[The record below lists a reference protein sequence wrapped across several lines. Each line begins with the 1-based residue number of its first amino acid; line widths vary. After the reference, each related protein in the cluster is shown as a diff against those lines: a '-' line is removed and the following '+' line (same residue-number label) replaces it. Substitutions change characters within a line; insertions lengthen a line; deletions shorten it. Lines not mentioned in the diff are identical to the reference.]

1 MRNSDLQ
8 TELVNAAGLN
18 PRKPYFSATYRND
31 ILRFSS
37 PVVGSSTAF
46 NTNIAWSY
54 QALNSTSVLVAGYDS
69 NMALRAGTVLY
80 SSWAS
85 PNTTVVPD
93 VSAKTQIVSTGRES
107 SIRGCWSNYSGS
119 WRYYFF
125 DFLSSGAESNYAS
138 LYSVDA
144 NGSNKTL
151 ETATGLPYVN
161 KYPAFKWEF
170 MFVRRPSAFVMME
183 HGDKIAVYTFYE
195 YITELDQLVCTM
207 HFYHAGP
214 GDTSYRRLRTTIQYE
229 IPEIDSTR
237 NYSTGVTTLDVTS
250 GLVFGASSEAGKF
263 FIVANDGTKA
273 IRFTYTQGVEGLA
286 EPVIPIDIDAN
297 RLEILDSSGV
307 KTYGKYH
314 QFMPCALTK
323 IGSRYYLNGQMT
335 RTYSNGDKYVM
346 EIYLWSIDGINW
358 AMGDVSSFIDA
369 KYYKKTESVRP
380 WNYSLVYFSGG
391 NTVYAFGNKC
401 RTSAS
406 AREIDSENSEVDFSD
421 VIIEGII
428 ESNTNSADRAQ
439 LSSMK
444 GFDTVDPSD
453 FGGKTFT
460 VNLGY
465 YDSSGNVKSV
475 KMGEYFV
482 DSEAHMLSNAGKGPN
497 QISGSDLGAWKLTR
511 WSSITDIDRWS
522 STFVQ
527 DDLKMLS
534 KMIVKGISSDYAAVD
549 NATGSGLYLS
559 NLNDPFVGY
568 TSTRD
573 DRDGMYTVCAQFT
586 DTNST
591 VKLSSIGLL
600 IGAEDYTDIYTK
612 GKADRKGFNAIMIPS
627 ASTWTGQIKTSPQ
640 MRKSNLKRRT
650 INPSTPSNESDSDTA
665 FQWLR
670 RYTNL
675 WERNVYKEDQTI
687 VDSPYNKIT
696 SAVATAEGNIIYSSN
711 FVAEHGTNYEF
722 VVRKNSG
729 RIQAYARKK
738 GMTVSTI
745 AASAYTEYQLIY
757 EYQFSKDDFIN
768 WGPRPFWGFVAN
780 TDVFASL
787 DGWNSS
793 EYGDIET
800 TITEA
805 HEAAN
810 SFDKFPDS
818 KIVSYGEEEWVG
830 GTSAWTHTTTTTYET
845 VTPDVWYF
853 PNETVEV
860 PTTTTNW
867 TNTTSTG
874 QLTLLEKCR
883 VGSVPLVVNEIV
895 RCFIF
900 VDTGNAVSLEPNCS
914 QNINRNTGG
923 NASGRCEFL
932 GIISAIEPVSNHSGW
947 NRIYFARTWGVIN
960 QPTNGEQRK
969 YAIYRPGEQ
978 DYHAVATSGS
988 VSANMVVSLGDNATS
1003 TIPIDIKTGGVKQ
1016 SLVTA
1021 GRGAFVNRQNDAIS
1035 IRFMESDG
1043 NSHYLHSGSWNQT
1056 KLGFDYPTNPVSR
1069 TAIQGTLVAD
1079 VNNVGIETTRD
1090 WRLLLNQGRLFSRS
1104 ATEFG
1109 LPDGKDIYSYM
1120 IKGDEIV
1127 RYEDTTFYKLGRNTL
1142 KTWCIIPAYY
1152 TPIFPSQKNS
1162 TTIQQWSKSVSG
1174 SWIEPGDRFTT
1185 IKNLY
1190 GMRLFI
1196 SGKNGYSSFVGDKKY
1211 YATYGSENNDAA
1223 IASILTFSPALD
1235 SGVESMSVTEERA
1248 KAEDK
1253 QLKEIAILSGRGQL
1267 NTDQGFQTYTDPLC
1281 FYPVTGIKTSV
1292 SGQSGTDPKSPDSFI
1307 KVNYTTMSVGLYN
1320 SAKDNLEYACNL
1332 AGISDVQFMDYP
1344 MSGWNNVSSTHETIS
1359 FADLAHFVIEAYGTI
1374 TTSSVISI
1382 KMRNSYV
1389 LYVDVDTVNS
1399 RGHLTLTLKTAVGF
1413 SFAAGISSGNGSENT
1428 IAKVSVPVSDI
1439 PLTGTHDFR
1448 FILRKERLMIEMD
1461 RSPIWTFDLKS
1472 YKFGIYDLYSD
1483 AAGPIVMMASNV
1495 TNNLKTKLVELSEE
1509 VENQIIDMSQGGG
1522 DAIQFI
1528 TRERHIHTRSTQN
1541 GGLQFSRFL
1550 DANREN
1556 VVLQKTNGTYITSD
1570 FITDQLEYNPYNV
1583 PGHVLVTGAE
1593 YGEHLDPEWIRENG
1607 YMFSTNQ
1614 NRLLDTVEDS
1624 IKEAKY
1630 LIRMSKEDSD
1640 NSQIELV
1647 GLPHIQPEDGMKKI
1661 YTFPET
1667 VSVEDQDQIVSGHSV
1682 QFNGASMMSTL
1693 KIRKKYSL
1701 E

>member
-1 MRNSDLQ
+1 MRNSALQ
-8 TELVNAAGLN
+8 TELINSAGLN

-31 ILRFSS
+31 ILKFAS
-37 PVVGSSTAF
+37 PVVGSSTTF

-54 QALNSTSVLVAGYDS
+54 QALSSTSVLVAGYDS

-93 VSAKTQIVSTGRES
+93 VSTKTQIVSTGRES
-107 SIRGCWSNYSGS
+107 SIQGCWSKYSGS

-125 DFLSSGAESNYAS
+125 DFLSSGVQSYAS

-144 NGSNKTL
+144 NGADKTE
-151 ETATGLPYVN
+151 ETATGLPYVS
-161 KYPAFKWEF
+161 KYPVHIREF
-170 MFVRRPSAFVMME
+170 YGVRRPSAFVMME

-195 YITELDQLVCTM
+195 YITELAQLVCTM

-214 GDTSYRRLRTTIQYE
+214 NDTSYRRLRTTIQYE
-229 IPEIDSTR
+229 IPNYDSTR
-237 NYSTGVTTLDVTS
+237 NYDIGLTTLDVTS

-297 RLEILDSSGV
+297 RLEITDSFGE

-335 RTYSNGDKYVM
+335 RTYSNGDKRVM
-346 EIYLWSIDGINW
+346 EIYLWSVDGINW
-358 AMGDVSSFIDA
+358 AVGDVSSFIDA
-369 KYYKKTESVRP
+369 EYYKKSESVRP
-380 WNYSLVYFSGG
+380 WNYALVYFPGG
-391 NTVYAFGNKC
+391 DTVYAFGNKC

-406 AREIDSENSEVDFSD
+406 AREMDSGNSETDFSD
-421 VIIEGII
+421 VVIEGAI
-428 ESNTNSADRAQ
+428 ESNTNSADNAQ
-439 LSSMK
+439 LMSMK

-460 VNLGY
+460 INLGY
-465 YDSSGNVKSV
+465 YDSSENVKSV

-482 DSEAHMLSNAGKGPN
+482 DSETHVLSNAGKGPN

-511 WSSITDIDRWS
+511 WSSITDVDRWS

-534 KMIVKGISSDYAAVD
+534 KMIVKGISSDYSAVD

-573 DRDGMYTVCAQFT
+573 DRDGMYTVCARFT
-586 DTNST
+586 DTGST
-591 VKLSSIGLL
+591 AKLSSIGLL

-627 ASTWTGQIKTSPQ
+627 ASTWTGQVKTSPQ

-650 INPSTPSNESDSDTA
+650 SNPSTPGNESDADTA

-675 WERNVYKEDQTI
+675 WERSVYIADQTTT
-687 VDSPYNKIT
+687 DSQYNKIT
-696 SAVATAEGNIIYSSN
+696 SAAATAEGNIIYSSN
-711 FVAEHGTNYEF
+711 FVAEHGTDYEF

-729 RIQAYARKK
+729 RIQAFARKK
-738 GMTVSTI
+738 GFSSTTV

-757 EYQFSKDDFIN
+757 EYQFSKDDRID

-787 DGWNSS
+787 DGWNSR

-800 TITEA
+800 SLTEA
-805 HEAAN
+805 YNIADNEG
-810 SFDKFPDS
+810 FPES
-818 KIVSYGEEEWVG
+818 KLASLGETRYNG
-830 GTSAWTHTTTTTYET
+830 GTGSYVTTSQTTSEQVWVDREPSSGGGYWDTITTTTSSQQWVDLYNVSGVYYILQTCA
-845 VTPDVWYF
+845 
-853 PNETVEV
+853 V
-860 PTTTTNW
+860 P
-867 TNTTSTG
+867 G
-874 QLTLLEKCR
+874 MTLS
-883 VGSVPLVVNEIV
+883 VGEIV
-895 RCFIF
+895 RCYTF
-900 VDTGNAVSLEPNCS
+900 TGSINENNCS
-914 QNINRNTGG
+914 FNRGNTSGLTEFIAVINSIEDFNDNGTIRKKIIFGKTWANGF
-923 NASGRCEFL
+923 ASG
-932 GIISAIEPVSNHSGW
+932 SGLPSQ
-947 NRIYFARTWGVIN
+947 NA
-960 QPTNGEQRK
+960 K
-969 YAIYRPGEQ
+969 YAIYKVGPASM
-978 DYHAVATSGS
+978 YAKAFSGTIYSS
-988 VSANMVVSLGDNATS
+988 VVTGFDGSGNAQYLN
-1003 TIPIDIKTGGVKQ
+1003 IDIKNGTVKQ
-1016 SLVTA
+1016 SSTTA
-1021 GRGAFVNRQNDAIS
+1021 GRAAIVNRQNDAIS
-1035 IRFMESDG
+1035 LRMMESDG
-1043 NSHYLHSGSWNQT
+1043 STHLMYSGSAQT
-1056 KLGFDYPTNPVSR
+1056 GLGYDWPTNPISNKDFV
-1069 TAIQGTLVAD
+1069 G
-1079 VNNVGIETTRD
+1079 NVGIVSTRD
-1090 WRLLLNQGRLFSRS
+1090 WRLIMNQGRLFPFSS
-1104 ATEFG
+1104 TTLG
-1109 LPDGKDIYSYM
+1109 LPGGDQKSYM
-1120 IKGDEIV
+1120 IKGEEII
-1127 RYEDTTFYKLGRNTL
+1127 RYNNWGWKSRGSSATDIV
-1142 KTWCIIPAYY
+1142 WCIISAYY
-1152 TPIFPSQKNS
+1152 TPIFPSVKGQ
-1162 TTIQQWSKSVSG
+1162 TEIQQWSKFANNT
-1174 SWIEPGDRFTT
+1174 WIEPGDKFNLIPNLSGLRLYINGKGGSYTT
-1185 IKNLY
+1185 EGDAKQY
-1190 GMRLFI
+1190 AV
-1196 SGKNGYSSFVGDKKY
+1196 SAVAANGG
-1211 YATYGSENNDAA
+1211 T
-1223 IASILTFSPALD
+1223 ASKLTFTPKLL
-1235 SGVESMSVTEERA
+1235 SGTDFTDPGTERA
-1248 KAEDK
+1248 KDADK
-1253 QLKEIAILSGRGQL
+1253 QLKEIAILSGREQFGTSSGMQS
-1267 NTDQGFQTYTDPLC
+1267 YTDPLC
-1281 FYPVTGIKTSV
+1281 FYPVGPDTTAV
-1292 SGQSGTDPKSPDSFI
+1292 PDSFI

-1320 SAKDNLEYACNL
+1320 SAKDNLKYACNL

-1344 MSGWNNVSSTHETIS
+1344 VSGWNDVSSTAETIS
-1359 FADLAHFVIEAYGTI
+1359 LANLSNFVIEAYGTI

-1382 KMRNSYV
+1382 KMRNAYV

-1413 SFAAGISSGNGSENT
+1413 SPAEKISTGSGLENT

-1461 RSPIWTFDLKS
+1461 RSPVWTFDLKS
-1472 YKFGIYDLYSD
+1472 YKFGLYDLYSD
-1483 AAGPIVMMASNV
+1483 AAGPIVMTASSV

-1509 VENQIIDMSQGGG
+1509 IENQIIDMSQGGG
-1522 DAIQFI
+1522 DAVQFI
-1528 TRERHIHTRSTQN
+1528 TRERHIHSRSTQN

-1556 VVLQKTNGTYITSD
+1556 VVLQKTDGTYITSD

-1593 YGEHLDPEWIRENG
+1593 YGEHLDPEWIRQNG

-1624 IKEAKY
+1624 VKEAKY

-1647 GLPHIQPEDGMKKI
+1647 GLPHIQPEDAMKKI

-1667 VSVEDQDQIVSGHSV
+1667 VSVADQDQIVSGHNI